1 MLTQVPDAEEI
12 FITLRKMSLEKALGS
27 NGMTVLFFEHFWE
40 VVGMDV
46 ILTVCD
52 FFEHGE
58 LLPHLNATNI
68 ALISKVE
75 NPSKV
80 S

>member
-12 FITLRKMSLEKALGS
+12 FNTLRKMSLEKASSS
-27 NGMTVLFFEHFWE
+27 NGMMILFFKHFWE

-46 ILTVCD
+46 ILTGRD
-52 FFEHGE
+52 FFEHGA

-68 ALISKVE
+68 ALIPWKI
-75 NPSKV
+75 PRR
-80 S
+80 